1 MNKVAITTYF
11 LIAVGF
17 GIGAHENHNAGYKP
31 AEILASVTVGIIW
44 PAFVGAQLAKTIHP

>member
-17 GIGAHENHNAGYKP
+17 GIGSHENHHAGHHP
-31 AEILASVTVGIIW
+31 SEIIASVATGVLW
-44 PAFVGAQLAKTIHP
+44 PAFVGAQLAKTIQP